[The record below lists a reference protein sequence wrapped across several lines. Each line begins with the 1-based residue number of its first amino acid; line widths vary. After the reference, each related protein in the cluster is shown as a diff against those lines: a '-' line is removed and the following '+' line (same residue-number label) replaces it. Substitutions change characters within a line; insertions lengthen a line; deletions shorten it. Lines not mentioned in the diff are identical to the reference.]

1 MLRKIIF
8 GLIIL
13 VLILGGIL
21 FFLFKYQ
28 EKTNPEAV
36 NQTFVERVSDIFPV
50 LNTKEEDSTS
60 STTEEI
66 GENIGIDI
74 VVATTTIEGERLVPR
89 LRKISDEPVSGAT
102 IIETTVSSTTPDGK
116 KFNQKVYVVRFM
128 ERATGHIYDLAYNS
142 NSKNKISNTTI
153 PKMHEALFS
162 NDAKTIITRFLGN
175 DNETIKTYSIALTDR
190 IRNAS
195 TTPEE
200 LMLKDAKLTLLPTNI
215 KEISLSPDKT
225 KIAYLINTNTGSK
238 VVVSSLDGLNSA
250 TIFESD
256 LQQWLLSWQET
267 GRITLSTKPSGFSVG
282 FSYLL
287 NSGTGALSKII
298 GNKTGLTILSSTDLS
313 YHLLGIG
320 GQRPL
325 LSILNPKDQSE
336 TSLSLRTFPE
346 KCTWNKINKTS
357 VFCFVPSNI
366 ETSTYPEGWYLG
378 AISFSDNLWNIDA
391 PTGKTN
397 LLASPVS
404 EAGAQI
410 DAINPIL
417 SNDDKYLIFTNK
429 KDLSLWAIYLGGEKI
444 IEATSTPDF

>member
-28 EKTNPEAV
+28 EKRNPEV
-36 NQTFVERVSDIFPV
+36 VDQPFYERVSDIFPV
-50 LNTKEEDSTS
+50 FNNEESGDNVS
-60 STTEEI
+60 STTEEV

-74 VVATTTIEGERLVPR
+74 TVATTTESERVVPR
-89 LRKISDEPVSGAT
+89 LRLISKDPVSGAT
-102 IIETTVSSTTPDGK
+102 IIETLVASTTPDGK
-116 KFNQKVYVVRFM
+116 KFNQKVYVTRFM
-128 ERATGHIYDLAYNS
+128 DRATGHIFDLAYNS

-162 NDAKTIITRFLGN
+162 RDAKTVITRFLGN
-175 DNETIKTYSIALTDR
+175 DFETIKTYSIALTDR
-190 IRNAS
+190 VRNAS

-215 KEISLSPDKT
+215 REVSLSPDKT
-225 KIAYLINTNTGSK
+225 KIAYLLNTDTGGK
-238 VVVSSLDGLNSA
+238 VVVSSLDGLTSA

-256 LQQWLLSWQET
+256 LKQWLLSWQET
-267 GRITLSTKPSGFSVG
+267 GRITLSTKPSGFSPG

-298 GNKTGLTILSSTDLS
+298 GGKTGLTILSSTDLS

-325 LSILNPKDQSE
+325 LSIFNLKDQTE

-346 KCTWNKINKTS
+346 KCTWGKTDKVS
-357 VFCFVPSNI
+357 IFCFVPSNI
-366 ETSTYPEGWYLG
+366 ENSTYPEGWYLG
-378 AISFSDNLWNIDA
+378 AISFSDNLWNINA
-391 PTGKTN
+391 PTGQTN
-397 LLASPVS
+397 LISSPVS

-444 IEATSTPDF
+444 IEATTTPKI

>member
-13 VLILGGIL
+13 ILILGGIL

-28 EKTNPEAV
+28 EKRNPEVV
-36 NQTFVERVSDIFPV
+36 NQPFSERVSDIFPV
-50 LNTKEEDSTS
+50 FNNEKNNGDVS
-60 STTEEI
+60 STTEEV
-66 GENIGIDI
+66 GESIGIDI
-74 VVATTTIEGERLVPR
+74 TVSTTTENERVVPR
-89 LRKISDEPVSGAT
+89 LRLISKDPVSGAT

-116 KFNQKVYVVRFM
+116 KFNQKVYVARFM
-128 ERATGHIYDLAYNS
+128 DRATGHVFDLAYNS

-153 PKMHEALFS
+153 PKIHEALFS
-162 NDAKTIITRFLGN
+162 RDAKTIITRFLSS
-175 DNETIKTYSIALTDR
+175 DNEVIKTYSIALTDR

-215 KEISLSPDKT
+215 KEVSLSPDKT

-238 VVVSSLDGLNSA
+238 VVVSSLDGVTSA
-250 TIFESD
+250 TVFESD
-256 LQQWLLSWQET
+256 LKQWLLSWQET
-267 GRITLSTKPSGFSVG
+267 GRITLSTKPSGFSPG

-313 YHLLGIG
+313 YHLLGTG

-325 LSILNPKDQSE
+325 LSIFNPKDQTE

-346 KCTWNKINKTS
+346 KCTWGKTDKVS
-357 VFCFVPSNI
+357 IFCFVPSNI
-366 ETSTYPEGWYLG
+366 ENSTYPEGWYLG
-378 AISFSDNLWNIDA
+378 AISFSDNLWNISA
-391 PTGKTN
+391 PTGQTN
-397 LLASPVS
+397 LISSPVS

-444 IEATSTPDF
+444 IEATSTPRI